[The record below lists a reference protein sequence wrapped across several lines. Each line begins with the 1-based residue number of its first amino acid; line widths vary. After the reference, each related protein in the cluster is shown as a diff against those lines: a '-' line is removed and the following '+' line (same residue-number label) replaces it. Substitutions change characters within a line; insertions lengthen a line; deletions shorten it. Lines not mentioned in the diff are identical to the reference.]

1 MIRAVGR
8 QTGWAW
14 IWQRITA
21 IFLAVGL
28 MIHFWVLH
36 YAKMF
41 DEAKTIPSESRWVG
55 ERFLE
60 SPVFWTVFDGLLLAT
75 ALYHGMNGIYGIVQ
89 DYNPSKKAARVW
101 VWSLWGLGLTLFALG
116 LSLLP
121 RFVAFTT
128 GT

>member
-21 IFLAVGL
+21 LFLAAGL
-28 MIHFWVLH
+28 LIHFWALH
-36 YAKMF
+36 YIKLF
-41 DEAKTIPSESRWVG
+41 DEAKKIPSESRWVG
-55 ERFLE
+55 ARFLE
-60 SPVFWTVFDGLLLAT
+60 SPVFWTLFDSLLLAT
-75 ALYHGMNGIYGIVQ
+75 ALYHAMNGVYGIVQ
-89 DYNPSKKAARVW
+89 DYHPKKRSASIWA
-101 VWSLWGLGLTLFALG
+101 WSLWVLGLILFALG

-121 RFVAFTT
+121 RFVAFTA